1 MRFSE
6 SWLRE
11 WVNPASTT
19 DELVAKLTM
28 AGLEVD
34 AVEPAAPDFS
44 GVVVAEITACE
55 PHPDADK
62 LRVCQVNKGDET
74 VQIVCGAANARTGI
88 KVPLATVGAVLP
100 TADGSFKIKKAKL
113 RGVESFGMLCAATE
127 LGLAESA
134 DGLWEFPAD
143 APVGD
148 DVRDFLSLND
158 SVIEVDLTP
167 NRGDCLGIAGLARET
182 GVLTQTDLTAP
193 EMTAVSA
200 TASDTFTVNVES
212 VEDCPLYVGRVIK
225 GVNSQAETPLWMQE
239 KLRRSGIRSLGLFV
253 DVTNY
258 VLLELGQPMHAFDL
272 DKLQGAIDVRRAK
285 AAEKLTLL
293 DDSEIELDAE
303 CLVIADGSGPLALAG
318 VMGGAETGVAD
329 GTNNIFLESACFNP
343 ITIAGR
349 ARRFGLHTD
358 SSHRFERG
366 VEPGLQQQA
375 IERATALILEYA
387 GGEAGP
393 VETQGAVAE
402 REAIALRRERVEQ
415 VLGLSVDDAVIEEA
429 LQRLGMTVAAAD
441 NGWQVTPPQARYD
454 ITIEVDLIEE
464 VARIVGY
471 DNIPAAEG
479 FAASLA
485 AEVPEDKLNDGDLRD
500 HLVSRDYF
508 EAVTWSFVEPEFQSA
523 LFPDEDAKHLA
534 NPISADMAAMRVS
547 LLPGLLRTVA
557 HNANRQASRVR
568 LFETGLRFI
577 QTDGELQQ
585 RRTLAG
591 AVWGLAQDEQWSETA
606 RAVDFYDVKADLE
619 GLLDLLDA
627 DIEWRAADVHLLH
640 PGQSA
645 QVLAN
650 GVAVGFV
657 GVLHPSLLKACKLK
671 KAPVVFEFDLDR
683 LERLR
688 RVPSFSLVS
697 RFPEVR
703 RDLAVVVPDSTTA
716 AELQAVLAKAAGELL
731 VDSWV
736 FDVYT
741 GEGIDSG
748 FKSVALAFVLQDKTA
763 TLVEEKVDAAVN
775 DIIAALTDEIGATVR
790 E

>member
-11 WVNPASTT
+11 WVNPNIGTE
-19 DELVAKLTM
+19 ELVAKLTM

-34 AVEPAAPDFS
+34 AVEPAAPAFS
-44 GVVVAEITACE
+44 GVVVAEIVGCE

-62 LRVCQVNKGDET
+62 LRVCQVDKGDET
-74 VQIVCGAANARTGI
+74 VQIVCGAANAREGI

-113 RGVESFGMLCAATE
+113 RGVESFGMLCAAPE

-134 DGLWEFPAD
+134 DGLWEFSTD
-143 APVGD
+143 APVGQN
-148 DVRDFLSLND
+148 VREFLSLND
-158 SVIEVDLTP
+158 NVIEVDLTP

-182 GVLTQTDLTAP
+182 GVLTQTDLTVP
-193 EMTAVSA
+193 DMPAVP
-200 TASDTFTVNVES
+200 ASSEQVFPVSVADT
-212 VEDCPLYVGRVIK
+212 EDCPVYLGRVIA
-225 GVNSQAETPLWMQE
+225 GVNPAAESPLWMQE

-272 DKLQGAIDVRRAK
+272 DALKDGIQVRRAI
-285 AAEKLTLL
+285 AGERLTLL
-293 DDSEIELDAE
+293 DDNEIELDDE
-303 CLVIADGSGPLALAG
+303 CLVIADTSGPLALAG
-318 VMGGAETGVAD
+318 VMGGAGTGVVESTA
-329 GTNNIFLESACFNP
+329 NIFLESACFNP

-366 VEPGLQQQA
+366 VEPGLQAAA
-375 IERATALILEYA
+375 IERATALVIEYA
-387 GGEAGP
+387 GGAAGP
-393 VETQGAVAE
+393 VITVGDVGARA
-402 REAIALRRERVEQ
+402 AIVLRRERVEQ
-415 VLGLSVDDAVIEEA
+415 VLGLVVDDAVIEES
-429 LQRLGMTVAAAD
+429 LTRLGMDVTQSD
-441 NGWQVTPPQARYD
+441 YGWEVVPPQARYD

-485 AEVPEDKLNDGDLRD
+485 AEVPENILLDSELRN
-500 HLVSRDYF
+500 HLVTRDYY
-508 EAVTWSFVEPEFQSA
+508 EAVTWSFVEPEFQAA
-523 LFPDEDAKHLA
+523 LFPDETAKMLA

-547 LLPGLLRTVA
+547 LLPGLLKTVS
-557 HNANRQASRVR
+557 HNANRQATRVR
-568 LFETGLRFI
+568 LFETGLRFL
-577 QTDGELQQ
+577 QREDGLQQ

-591 AVWGLAQDEQWSETA
+591 AVWGLATDEQWSSAA
-606 RAVDFYDVKADLE
+606 RAADFYDVKADIESLL
-619 GLLDLLDA
+619 GLLDA
-627 DIEWRAADVHLLH
+627 RVEWRATDQQLLH
-640 PGQSA
+640 PGQA
-645 QVLAN
+645 AEVLVN
-650 GVAVGFV
+650 GVSVGFV

-671 KAPVVFEFDLDR
+671 KAPVVFEFDLELLDG
-683 LERLR
+683 LR
-688 RVPSFSLVS
+688 RVPSFEPVS
-697 RFPEVR
+697 KFPEVR
-703 RDLAVVVPDSTTA
+703 RDLAVVVPESTPA
-716 AELQAVLAKAAGELL
+716 ANVQAIVANAAGEL
-731 VDSWV
+731 VVNSWV

-763 TLVEEKVDAAVN
+763 TLVEDKVETIVSDV
-775 DIIAALTDEIGATVR
+775 IAALTNELGASVR
-790 E
+790 D

>member
-11 WVNPASTT
+11 WVNPAVST

-44 GVVVAEITACE
+44 GVVVAEIVTCE

-100 TADGSFKIKKAKL
+100 TAEGSFKIKKAKL
-113 RGVESFGMLCAATE
+113 RGVESFGMLCAAPE

-134 DGLWEFPAD
+134 DGLWEFSTD
-143 APVGD
+143 AAVGT
-148 DVRDFLSLND
+148 DVRDFLALND
-158 SVIEVDLTP
+158 TVIEVDLTP

-182 GVLTQTDLTAP
+182 GVLTQTDLTVPAMP
-193 EMTAVSA
+193 AVA
-200 TASDTFTVNVES
+200 ASVDTEFAVNVDNAD
-212 VEDCPLYVGRVIK
+212 DCPLYLGRVIK
-225 GVNSQAETPLWMQE
+225 NINPQADTPLWMQE

-272 DKLQGAIDVRRAK
+272 GKLDGAITVRRA
-285 AAEKLTLL
+285 ANNEALTLL
-293 DDSEIELDAE
+293 DDSEITLDEE
-303 CLVIADGSGPLALAG
+303 CLVIADNSGPLALAG
-318 VMGGAETGVAD
+318 VMGGANSGVTDDTSAV
-329 GTNNIFLESACFNP
+329 FLESACFNP

-387 GGEAGP
+387 GGDAGP
-393 VETQGAVAE
+393 VTVVGEAAA
-402 REAIALRRERVEQ
+402 REAIVLRRQRVQQ
-415 VLGLSVDDAVIEEA
+415 VLGLAVEDAVIEET
-429 LQRLGMTVAAAD
+429 LQRLGMDIEAID
-441 NGWQVTPPQARYD
+441 GGWQVTPPQARYD
-454 ITIEVDLIEE
+454 IAIEVDLIEE

-485 AEVPEDKLNDGDLRD
+485 AEAPEHKLKDADLRD
-500 HLVSRDYF
+500 HLVTRDYF
-508 EAVTWSFVEPEFQSA
+508 EAVTWSFVEPEFQAA
-523 LFPDEDAKHLA
+523 LFPDQAPKMLA

-577 QTDGELQQ
+577 QSQDGLQQ

-591 AVWGLAQDEQWSETA
+591 AVWGLAQEEQWTEQP

-619 GLLDLLDA
+619 GLFGLLDA
-627 DIEWRAADVHLLH
+627 EIEWRATNQHLLH

-645 QVLAN
+645 ELYAN
-650 GVAVGFV
+650 GEAVGYM

-671 KAPVVFEFDLDR
+671 KAPLVFEFDLDA
-683 LERLR
+683 LARLR
-688 RVPSFSLVS
+688 RVPAFAPVS

-703 RDLAVVVPDSTTA
+703 RDLAVVVPQATSA
-716 AELQAVLAKAAGELL
+716 AELQKTLAQAAGDLL

-763 TLVEEKVDAAVN
+763 TLVEDKVEATVAE
-775 DIIAALTDEIGATVR
+775 IIATLTDKLGATVR
-790 E
+790 D